1 MDQLRADPESG
12 ILEVLE
18 AEQARA
24 RGGFPEA
31 AYVLVSKKGYE
42 LRDDVD
48 GDYCRTRLTQKA
60 QHGYSEEFQEMRA
73 SFMIAGTGIG
83 TGNVENARLID
94 VAPTLAAIMG
104 AVLPDAQGRDLL
116 K

>member
-1 MDQLRADPESG
+1 M
-12 ILEVLE
+12 E
-18 AEQARA
+18 AKT

-48 GDYCRTRLTQKA
+48 GEYCRTRVTQKA
-60 QHGYSEEFQEMRA
+60 QHGYSEEFPEMRA
-73 SFMIAGTGIG
+73 SFMITGAGIEK
-83 TGNVENARLID
+83 GNVENARLID

-104 AVLPDAQGRDLL
+104 ARLPDAQGVNLL